1 MNLNVLVKLS
11 LFLTVIVIALGAYTR
26 LSDAGL
32 GCPDWPGC
40 YGQLTVPTKADDVQ
54 AANAAYPERAVEAH
68 KAWLEMVHRYFAGT
82 LGLCIFAITAWSVR
96 VRRNAV
102 GIRLPIAL
110 SVVVVFQAAL
120 GMWTVTL
127 KLMPLVVMAH
137 LLGGFT
143 LLALLSLFYFRLE
156 PQQTTRQTRQSVPGS
171 LKWMSLIAFCVVVVQ
186 IMLGGWTSSNYAAVV
201 CSSLPI
207 CEGNWPAF
215 LDFKNAFSLQL
226 NGHDSY
232 EFGVLEYPA
241 RMTIH
246 VTHRI
251 GALITLCVVG
261 VLALKLSRSE
271 SVVLSKAALVL
282 FLVLVVQVCLGVANV
297 VLFLPLSIAV
307 MHNLGAASLLICLT
321 YINYQVWREPVAS
334 TLPHE
339 VTPQKNGEKP
349 IGQLRV
355 NPEDKECSL

>member
-11 LFLTVIVIALGAYTR
+11 LLLTVIVIALGAYTR

-40 YGQLTVPTKADDVQ
+40 YGHLTVPTKAGDVQ
-54 AANAAYPERAVEAH
+54 AANAAYPERAVEAD

-82 LGLCIFAITAWSVR
+82 LGLCIFAITAWSIR
-96 VRRNAV
+96 AKRSAV
-102 GIRLPIAL
+102 GVRLPIAL

-143 LLALLSLFYFRLE
+143 LLALLSLFYFRLK
-156 PQQTTRQTRQSVPGS
+156 PQKTTRQSVPGS
-171 LKWMSLIAFCVVVVQ
+171 LKLMSLIAFCVVVVQ

-215 LDFKNAFSLQL
+215 LDFKNAFSLQI
-226 NGHDSY
+226 NGYDSY

-251 GALITLCVVG
+251 GALITFCVVG
-261 VLALKLSRSE
+261 ALALRLYRSE
-271 SVVLSKAALVL
+271 SSALSKAAAVL
-282 FLVLVVQVCLGVANV
+282 AAVLVVQVCLGIANV
-297 VLFLPLSIAV
+297 VLLLPLSIAV
-307 MHNLGAASLLICLT
+307 LHNLGAASLLICLT
-321 YINYQVWREPVAS
+321 YINYQVWTAQVAS
-334 TLPHE
+334 TLPHKISR
-339 VTPQKNGEKP
+339 QKNGNKP
-349 IGQLRV
+349 INQIRV

>member
-1 MNLNVLVKLS
+1 MNLNILVKLS
-11 LFLTVIVIALGAYTR
+11 LLLTVIVIALGAYTR

-40 YGQLTVPTKADDVQ
+40 YGQLTVPTKAVDVQ
-54 AANAAYPERAVEAH
+54 AANAAYPERAVEAD
-68 KAWLEMVHRYFAGT
+68 KAWLEMIHRYFAGT
-82 LGLCIFAITAWSVR
+82 LGLCIFAITAWSIR
-96 VRRNAV
+96 HKRSEV
-102 GIRLPIAL
+102 GVRLPIAL

-127 KLMPLVVMAH
+127 KLMPLVVMGH

-143 LLALLSLFYFRLE
+143 LLALLSLFYFRLKTE
-156 PQQTTRQTRQSVPGS
+156 RIITQNRYSVSAS
-171 LKWMSLIAFCVVVVQ
+171 LKWMSLIALCVVVLQ

-207 CEGNWPAF
+207 CEGNWPAL

-226 NGHDSY
+226 NGYDSY

-251 GALITLCVVG
+251 GALITFCAVG
-261 VLALKLSRSE
+261 ALALRLYQSE
-271 SVVLSKAALVL
+271 SGALSKAAAVL
-282 FLVLVVQVCLGVANV
+282 AAVLVAQVCLGIANV

-307 MHNLGAASLLICLT
+307 LHNLGAASLLICLT
-321 YINYQVWREPVAS
+321 YINYQLWTAQIAS
-334 TLPHE
+334 TSPH
-339 VTPQKNGEKP
+339 KNSRQENGNKP
-349 IGQLRV
+349 IGQIRV
-355 NPEDKECSL
+355 NPEDKECTL